1 MKYYAE
7 IWATGR
13 PTGRITDDPPR
24 FEGGEV
30 DDGHS
35 LLGEFASMEEAQ
47 QYFNEVTDFS
57 DEGYL
62 NWL

>member
-13 PTGRITDDPPR
+13 PTGQITDNPPR
-24 FEGGEV
+24 YEDGEV
-30 DDGHS
+30 SGHS
-35 LLGEFASMEEAQ
+35 LLGEFSCLEEAQ
-47 QYFNEVTDFS
+47 LYFDEVTTCS

-62 NWL
+62 NWA

>member
-1 MKYYAE
+1 MNYYAE
-7 IWATGR
+7 IWANGR

-24 FEGGEV
+24 YEDGEV
-30 DDGHS
+30 SGHS
-35 LLGEFASMEEAQ
+35 LLGEFECLEEAQ
-47 QYFNEVTDFS
+47 QYFNDVTDFS